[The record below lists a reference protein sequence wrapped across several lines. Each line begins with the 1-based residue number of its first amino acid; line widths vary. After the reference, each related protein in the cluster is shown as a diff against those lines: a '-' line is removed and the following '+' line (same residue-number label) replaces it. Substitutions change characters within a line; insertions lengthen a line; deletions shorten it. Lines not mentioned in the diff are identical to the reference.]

1 MCKPAGASISAAE
14 DTIMIDA
21 AVKALA
27 QMLSPPFRKVLLKSV
42 ALALALLVLLGI
54 GLHRLLVL
62 LASWGE
68 AWAQSL
74 LGQFAHTPLVV
85 LSWMLTIAAGLGV
98 AAGAIFLMP
107 AVTGLVASFFSDE
120 IALEVERSHYPDE
133 PAGRPL
139 PVTRALLEGSKT
151 ALAAIGIYL
160 LAVPF
165 LLVAGLGLV
174 IFFLASALL
183 LGREYFELAAMRHL
197 SPVEARQLRAHHHRT
212 VLLAGALIAGFV
224 AIPIVNLATPLFG
237 TALMV
242 HVYKRLTSGTARTP
256 GNGTGGQKPGG

>member
-1 MCKPAGASISAAE
+1 LCKPADASISAAE
-14 DTIMIDA
+14 DAIMVDA

-27 QMLSPPFRKVLLKSV
+27 QTLSPPFRTVLLKSV

-68 AWAQSL
+68 AWTQSL
-74 LGQFAHTPLVV
+74 LGQVAHTLLVV

-98 AAGAIFLMP
+98 VAGAIFLMP
-107 AVTGLVASFFSDE
+107 AVTSLVASFFSDE
-120 IALEVERSHYPDE
+120 IALEVERTHYPDE

-139 PVTRALLEGSKT
+139 PVARAVFEGSKT
-151 ALAAIGIYL
+151 AAAAIGIYL

-165 LLVAGLGLV
+165 LLVAGLGV
-174 IFFLASALL
+174 IIFFLASAFL
-183 LGREYFELAAMRHL
+183 LGREYFELAAMRHV
-197 SPVEARQLRAHHHRT
+197 SPVEARQLRIQNQRT
-212 VLLAGALIAGFV
+212 VLMAGGLIAAFV

-242 HVYKRLTSGTARTP
+242 HVYKRLTGGTARIP
-256 GNGTGGQKPGG
+256 GYGTRGQKAG

>member
-1 MCKPAGASISAAE
+1 
-14 DTIMIDA
+14 MIDA

-27 QMLSPPFRKVLLKSV
+27 QMLSPPFRTVLLKSV

-68 AWAQSL
+68 GWAQSL
-74 LGQFAHTPLVV
+74 LGQVAHTPLMV

-98 AAGAIFLMP
+98 VAGAIFLMP
-107 AVTGLVASFFSDE
+107 AVTSLVASFFSDE
-120 IALEVERSHYPDE
+120 IALEVERTHYPDE

-139 PVTRALLEGSKT
+139 PVTRAVFEGSKT
-151 ALAAIGIYL
+151 AAAAIGIDL

-165 LLVAGLGLV
+165 LLVAGLGVV
-174 IFFLASALL
+174 IFFVASAFV

-197 SPVEARQLRAHHHRT
+197 SPARGQAIACASSAHRAAGRCADCRLRCDPDRQSRHAAVRHGADGPRLQAADRRDGADAGVRNPRT
-212 VLLAGALIAGFV
+212 ESGGLI
-224 AIPIVNLATPLFG
+224 I
-237 TALMV
+237 
-242 HVYKRLTSGTARTP
+242 
-256 GNGTGGQKPGG
+256 